1 MLATVSL
8 LGWSRSSVQSGLL
21 VSVICSVAQLNNN
34 SYTLWKTRD
43 MFHLLPRLASWT
55 LAQHLIKFFTCT
67 PAYSCKLFSLPITGH
82 RRNAGTKINPKSK
95 IRIRKYFRSE
105 SRLTFDIWG
114 LIVAHKISSFEIVW
128 NCWPP
133 EIFFFPFFY
142 SPQPPMV
149 EWRKTR
155 PAAADRRTTAAQI
168 TTLQNCGEEKSISE
182 WTTCQT
188 FRRRD
193 YNGRIPHQVPL
204 LSGKNRYF
212 QWAQTDLPTLDSW
225 RRK

>member
-34 SYTLWKTRD
+34 LYTLWKTRD
-43 MFHLLPRLASWT
+43 MFHLLPRLASRT

-67 PAYSCKLFSLPITGH
+67 PAYSCKLFSLPITGQ

-133 EIFFFPFFY
+133 EIFFFHSFTPLNPRWL
-142 SPQPPMV
+142 S
-149 EWRKTR
+149 
-155 PAAADRRTTAAQI
+155 
-168 TTLQNCGEEKSISE
+168 GG
-182 WTTCQT
+182 
-188 FRRRD
+188 RRD
-193 YNGRIPHQVPL
+193 RLQLTEGLQQLR
-204 LSGKNRYF
+204 
-212 QWAQTDLPTLDSW
+212 
-225 RRK
+225 